1 MAGAKPD
8 TESHHAENA
17 MIRTSLTEILGIQH
31 PILSAPMGSVSG
43 GVLASAVS
51 GAGGLGFIG
60 GGYGEEA

>member
-1 MAGAKPD
+1 
-8 TESHHAENA
+8 